1 MSPEN
6 IPPPT
11 LDLPIFPSSFPGMPA
26 RSKHYLRLKKTFLAR
41 ITAAA
46 LIFSFSILILPFCIA
61 GDQTDYRTAYDSL
74 RDLNIKEGFLFYSLK
89 LDSLEFVHFLL
100 SWLASRVVSK
110 DLFIAF
116 SNALLAYIA
125 MSLFQKRNTSI
136 IIAFLIIL
144 TNYYFFA
151 VYFTAE
157 RLKFGFIF
165 LFLSMIY
172 FDRVKR
178 FYGFAVL
185 ALVSHVQVAIVFAS
199 LVFNYLVK
207 QLLKLFR
214 TAKISKAVLL
224 VPLVFIPLFLVKAQ
238 ILAKFQFYYKD
249 KRALVELVR
258 ILLFFMLALWY
269 SKKKK
274 ETLVIFIPIFFAVFL
289 VGGDRVNIFGY
300 FVFLFYGLQIR
311 RGWNFGVLATSLYF
325 TYSSIVFLVNIFKL
339 GDGFPQ

>member
-6 IPPPT
+6 ISSGTPN
-11 LDLPIFPSSFPGMPA
+11 LPISPCSFPRVPA
-26 RSKHYLRLKKTFLAR
+26 QSKHYLRLKKTFLAR
-41 ITAAA
+41 ITAAG
-46 LIFSFSILILPFCIA
+46 LVFSLSILILPFCIA
-61 GDQTDYRTAYDSL
+61 GDQAGYREVYDSL
-74 RDLNIKEGFLFYSLK
+74 RYLNIKEGFLFYSAK
-89 LDSLEFVHFLL
+89 LDSLEFVHFFLT
-100 SWLASRVVSK
+100 WLASRVVGK

-116 SNALLAYIA
+116 SNAILAYVA
-125 MSLFQKRNTSI
+125 MSLFQKWKASI

-172 FDRVKR
+172 IDQIKR
-178 FYGFAVL
+178 SYKFAVL
-185 ALVSHVQVAIVFAS
+185 ALISHVQVAIVYVS
-199 LVFNYLVK
+199 LLFNFFVK

-224 VPLVFIPLFLVKAQ
+224 IPLVFIPLFLIKDQ

-249 KRALVELVR
+249 TRALIELVR
-258 ILLFFMLALWY
+258 ILLFFLLAFWY
-269 SKKKK
+269 SMKKK
-274 ETLVIFIPIFFAVFL
+274 ETLIIFIPIFIAVFL

-300 FVFLFYGLQIR
+300 FVFLYYGLQIR

-325 TYSSIVFLVNIFKL
+325 TYSSIGFLINVFQR
-339 GDGFPQ
+339 GDGFLQ